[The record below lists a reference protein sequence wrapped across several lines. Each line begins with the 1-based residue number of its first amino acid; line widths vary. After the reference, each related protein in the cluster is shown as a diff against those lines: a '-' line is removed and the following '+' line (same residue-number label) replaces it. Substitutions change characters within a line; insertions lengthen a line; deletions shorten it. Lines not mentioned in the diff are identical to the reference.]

1 MKKLLVVVDYQN
13 DFVDGALGFEG
24 AELIGKVIK
33 EKIENYLNENNDV
46 IFTLD
51 THTSE
56 YMDTHEGKN
65 LPVVH
70 CVKNSEG
77 WKVKEEVNYLNKAK
91 MVFEKPTF
99 PSLDLA
105 NYLKDNHYDEVELCG
120 LVSNI
125 CVISNAIMV
134 KSALPN
140 ANIFID
146 ANATDSFDKVL
157 QEKCFDVLEGLH
169 IKVLNRKK

>member
-13 DFVDGALGFEG
+13 DFVDGALGFKG
-24 AELIGKVIK
+24 AELLADTIK
-33 EKIENYLNENNDV
+33 EKIENYLNSNNDV

-51 THTSE
+51 THNE
-56 YMDTHEGKN
+56 KYMDTHEGKN
-65 LPVVH
+65 LPVIH
-70 CVKNSEG
+70 CVKGSEG
-77 WKVKEEVNYLNKAK
+77 WKVNKKVDYLDKAIK
-91 MVFEKPTF
+91 VFEKPTF

-105 NYLKDNHYDEVELCG
+105 NYLKDSDYEEVELCG

-125 CVISNAIMV
+125 CVISNAVMV

-146 ANATDSFDKVL
+146 AKATDSFDKVL
-157 QEKCFDVLEGLH
+157 QDKCFDVLEGLH
-169 IKVLNRKK
+169 IKVINR

>member
-1 MKKLLVVVDYQN
+1 MKRLLIVVDYQN
-13 DFVDGALGFEG
+13 DFVDGALGFKG
-24 AELIGKVIK
+24 AELLADTIK
-33 EKIENYLNENNDV
+33 EKIENYLNSNNDV

-51 THTSE
+51 THNE
-56 YMDTHEGKN
+56 KYMDTHEGKN
-65 LPVVH
+65 LPVIH
-70 CVKNSEG
+70 CVKGSEG
-77 WKVKEEVNYLNKAK
+77 WKVNKKVDYLDKAIK
-91 MVFEKPTF
+91 VFEKPTF

-105 NYLKDNHYDEVELCG
+105 NYLKDSDYEEVELCG

-125 CVISNAIMV
+125 CVISNAVMV

-146 ANATDSFDKVL
+146 AKATDSFDKVL

-169 IKVLNRKK
+169 IKVINR

>member
-13 DFVDGALGFEG
+13 DFVDGALGFKG
-24 AELIGKVIK
+24 AELLADTIK
-33 EKIENYLNENNDV
+33 EKIENYLNNNNDV

-51 THTSE
+51 THNE
-56 YMDTHEGKN
+56 KYMDTNEGKN
-65 LPVVH
+65 LPVIH
-70 CVKNSEG
+70 CVKGSEG
-77 WKVKEEVNYLNKAK
+77 WKVNKKVDYLDKAIK
-91 MVFEKPTF
+91 VFEKPTF

-105 NYLKDNHYDEVELCG
+105 NYLKDSDYEEVELCG

-125 CVISNAIMV
+125 CVISNAVMV

-146 ANATDSFDKVL
+146 AKATDSFDKVL
-157 QEKCFDVLEGLH
+157 QDKCFDVLEGLH
-169 IKVLNRKK
+169 IKVINR

>member
-13 DFVDGALGFEG
+13 DFVDGALGFKG
-24 AELIGKVIK
+24 AELLADTIK
-33 EKIENYLNENNDV
+33 EKIENYLNSNNDV

-51 THTSE
+51 THNE
-56 YMDTHEGKN
+56 KYMETHEGKN
-65 LPVVH
+65 LPVIH
-70 CVKNSEG
+70 CVKGSEG
-77 WKVKEEVNYLNKAK
+77 WKVNKKVDYLAKAIK
-91 MVFEKPTF
+91 VFEKPTF

-105 NYLKDNHYDEVELCG
+105 NYLKDSDYGEVELCG

-125 CVISNAIMV
+125 CVISNAVMV

-146 ANATDSFDKVL
+146 AKATDSFDKVL
-157 QEKCFDVLEGLH
+157 QDKCFDVLEGLH
-169 IKVLNRKK
+169 IKVINR

>member
-13 DFVDGALGFEG
+13 DFVDGALGFKG
-24 AELIGKVIK
+24 AELLADTIK
-33 EKIENYLNENNDV
+33 EKIENYLNSNNDV

-51 THTSE
+51 THNE
-56 YMDTHEGKN
+56 KYMDTHEGKN
-65 LPVVH
+65 LPVIH
-70 CVKNSEG
+70 CVKGSEG
-77 WKVKEEVNYLNKAK
+77 WKVNKKVDYLDKAIK
-91 MVFEKPTF
+91 VFEKPTF

-105 NYLKDNHYDEVELCG
+105 NYLKDSDYEEVELCG

-125 CVISNAIMV
+125 CVISNAVMV

-146 ANATDSFDKVL
+146 AKATDSFDKVL

-169 IKVLNRKK
+169 IKVINR

>member
-13 DFVDGALGFEG
+13 DFVDGALGFKG
-24 AELIGKVIK
+24 AELLADTIK
-33 EKIENYLNENNDV
+33 EKIENYLNNNNDV

-51 THTSE
+51 THNE
-56 YMDTHEGKN
+56 KYMDTHEGKN
-65 LPVVH
+65 LPVIH
-70 CVKNSEG
+70 CVKGSEG
-77 WKVKEEVNYLNKAK
+77 WKVNKKVDYLDKAIK
-91 MVFEKPTF
+91 VFEKPTF

-105 NYLKDNHYDEVELCG
+105 NYLKDSDYEEVELCG

-125 CVISNAIMV
+125 CVISNAVMV

-146 ANATDSFDKVL
+146 AKATDSFDSVL
-157 QEKCFDVLEGLH
+157 QDKCFDVLEGLH
-169 IKVLNRKK
+169 IKVINR

>member
-1 MKKLLVVVDYQN
+1 MKKLLVVVDYQK

-24 AELIGKVIK
+24 AELIADVIK
-33 EKIENYLNENNDV
+33 NKIETYLNNNDDV
-46 IFTLD
+46 IFTFD
-51 THTSE
+51 THE
-56 YMDTHEGKN
+56 ENYMDTMEGHK
-65 LPVVH
+65 LPVKH
-70 CVKNSEG
+70 CIKNSDG
-77 WKVKEEVNYLNKAK
+77 WKVYESCDYLNKAK

-105 NYLKDNHYDEVELCG
+105 NYLKDTSYDEVELCG

-125 CVISNAIMV
+125 CVISNAVMV

-140 ANIFID
+140 AKIYID
-146 ANATDSFDKVL
+146 AKATDSFDKPL

-169 IKVLNRKK
+169 IEVINR

>member
-24 AELIGKVIK
+24 AELIGKTIK

-51 THTSE
+51 THTPD
-56 YMDTHEGKN
+56 YMNTHEGKN

-91 MVFEKPTF
+91 
-99 PSLDLA
+99 
-105 NYLKDNHYDEVELCG
+105 
-120 LVSNI
+120 
-125 CVISNAIMV
+125 
-134 KSALPN
+134 
-140 ANIFID
+140 
-146 ANATDSFDKVL
+146 
-157 QEKCFDVLEGLH
+157 
-169 IKVLNRKK
+169 